1 MYKICLFNANLLR
14 LIVGEP
20 RAFGLLTDERSVLIL
35 DRSTRMFDSS
45 ALDYNA
51 KERFA
56 IT

>member
-14 LIVGEP
+14 LIIGEP
-20 RAFGLLTDERSVLIL
+20 RAFGLPMDERSVLIL

-51 KERFA
+51 KEPFA